1 MDYIGT
7 IYRPPSEA
15 NSLLLQITI
24 GCSHNGC
31 SFCVMYKDKK
41 FKLKS
46 LEIIENDLKE
56 ISIYKNRIKKV
67 FLMDG
72 DALILKQN
80 KLIKILKLIN
90 FYLPNIEKITT
101 YANSRS
107 ILRKSID
114 ELKELRKLK
123 LKMVYHGAESGDNK
137 ILKDINKNSTREE
150 NIESAKRLKA
160 ANIKHSVMILLGIGG
175 EKFSNQHAIN
185 TATMLTEMDP
195 DFVGALTLML
205 APNTPLYEKIIKK
218 EFIVTQKDTILKELR
233 TIIELSNFTN
243 CRFSSN
249 HASNYLPLKID
260 LPRDKNMALDFVEK
274 IIDSQN

>member
-1 MDYIGT
+1 MDYIGD

-15 NSLLLQITI
+15 NSLLLQITV

-31 SFCVMYKDKK
+31 TFCTMYKDKK

-46 LEIIENDLKE
+46 LETIEDDLQE
-56 ISIYKNRIKKV
+56 VSIYKDRIKKL

-72 DALILKQN
+72 DALIVKQN
-80 KLIKILKLIN
+80 KLVKILKLIN
-90 FYLPNIEKITT
+90 FYLPNLDKITT

-107 ILRKSID
+107 ILKKSID
-114 ELKELRKLK
+114 DLKELRELK
-123 LKMVYHGAESGDNK
+123 LKMVYHGAESGDNEV
-137 ILKDINKNSTREE
+137 LRNINKNSTREE

-160 ANIKHSVMILLGIGG
+160 AGIKHSVMVLLGIGG
-175 EKFSNQHAIN
+175 EKLSIQHAKN

-205 APNTPLYEKIIKK
+205 APGTPLYKQVQNR
-218 EFIVTQKDTILKELR
+218 EFILVDRINILRELKM
-233 TIIELSNFTN
+233 IIEYSEFTN

-260 LPRDKNMALDFVEK
+260 LPENKEDVLRLIDD
-274 IIDSQN
+274 IIIRY

>member
-1 MDYIGT
+1 MDYIGD

-15 NSLLLQITI
+15 NSLLLQITV

-31 SFCVMYKDKK
+31 TFCTMYKDKK

-46 LEIIENDLKE
+46 LETIEDDLKE
-56 ISIYKNRIKKV
+56 VSIYKDRIKKL

-72 DALILKQN
+72 DALIIKQN
-80 KLIKILKLIN
+80 KLVKILKLIN
-90 FYLPNIEKITT
+90 FYLPNLDKITT

-114 ELKELRKLK
+114 DLKELKKLK
-123 LKMVYHGAESGDNK
+123 LKMVYHGAESGDNEV
-137 ILKDINKNSTREE
+137 LKNINKNSTREE

-160 ANIKHSVMILLGIGG
+160 AGIKHSVMVLLGIGG
-175 EKFSNQHAIN
+175 EKLSIQHAKN

-205 APNTPLYEKIIKK
+205 APGTPLYKQVQNR
-218 EFIVTQKDTILKELR
+218 EFILVDRINILKELKM
-233 TIIELSNFTN
+233 IIEYSEFTN

-260 LPRDKNMALDFVEK
+260 LPENKEDVLRLIDD
-274 IIDSQN
+274 IIIRY